1 MTFSIVAK
9 DPKTGAFGVA
19 TATGGPNVGNLVP
32 YARASAGAV
41 ATQGYTTNPL
51 YGLTGLE
58 ELAAGKS
65 AQMLC
70 DELTAADMG
79 RERRQCV
86 IIDTQGNTAAWT
98 GSEVS
103 DYNGA
108 VLDRGVA
115 VAGNLLAGPQVLEAM
130 IDTFKAEEN
139 LSFERR
145 VFAALQAGQE
155 AGGDKRGT
163 KSAALKV
170 YSTEP
175 YPIWDARVDWSD
187 SPMADMAAV
196 IDAID
201 AEEFQR
207 FLRRIPTRANPS
219 RC

>member
-32 YARASAGAV
+32 YARAEAGAI
-41 ATQGYTTNPL
+41 ATQGYTTNPF

-58 ELAAGKS
+58 ELAKGKS

-86 IIDTQGNTAAWT
+86 IIDLQGNTATWAGKELT
-98 GSEVS
+98 GYCGS
-103 DYNGA
+103 
-108 VLDRGVA
+108 VLQRGVA
-115 VAGNLLAGPQVLEAM
+115 VAGNLLAGPEVLQSM
-130 IDTFKAEEN
+130 IDTFLARQDTP
-139 LSFERR
+139 FERR
-145 VFAALQAGQE
+145 LLAALTAGQE

-170 YSTEP
+170 YTTEP
-175 YPIWDARVDWSD
+175 YPLWDVRVDWSD
-187 SPMADMAAV
+187 DPMPAMADV
-196 IDAID
+196 LDAIG
-201 AEEFQR
+201 AEEFQQ
-207 FLRRIPTRANPS
+207 FLERIPTRVNPS